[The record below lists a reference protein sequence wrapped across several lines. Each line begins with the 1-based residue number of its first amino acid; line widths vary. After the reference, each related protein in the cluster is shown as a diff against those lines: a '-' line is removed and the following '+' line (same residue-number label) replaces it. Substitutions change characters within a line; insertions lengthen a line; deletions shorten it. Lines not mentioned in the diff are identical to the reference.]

1 VSAES
6 INHRVHG
13 GARRILGLNRSFPT
27 GRDCL
32 ARRFCGV
39 SVNISMKIV
48 VQAVIELMLQVP
60 GELRMVEIAGVNR
73 KHVGMNRDGRVLEVD
88 QNLDLSVIFA
98 GGKREQGMLVEAKVI
113 ENFFERGGVWH
124 GIIVLS
130 LVLSSRFSILS
141 EDRPLR
147 TEY

>member
-1 VSAES
+1 
-6 INHRVHG
+6 
-13 GARRILGLNRSFPT
+13 
-27 GRDCL
+27 
-32 ARRFCGV
+32 
-39 SVNISMKIV
+39 
-48 VQAVIELMLQVP
+48 
-60 GELRMVEIAGVNR
+60 MVEIAGVNR